1 MVLTTSKL
9 AAGEWNAAEDFQ
21 PITYEKVIGLN
32 NLLSIAWL
40 SQGLTLAAAVAR
52 IVLPEGAGTGFLIAP
67 DLLLTNNHVLPDAD
81 VARTC
86 TVEFNYQANWTGSL
100 EPVKR
105 FTVDPDH
112 FRTSVELDYTIVRV
126 KESPGDLYG
135 YIDLATRADVAVND
149 FVSIIQHP
157 MGGLKQVCLTD
168 NKVAAV
174 FGHLVQYS
182 TDTEPGSSGSPVFNQ
197 NWQLVALHH
206 RGGNLQG
213 PDGTK
218 YFSNEGIS
226 IGSVYRDAASFLGV
240 PDALYNL
247 AFGDLRA
254 ILINLVDVVDPPTD
268 PHAVAAGLLRTQPRF
283 SSSLDDWATLNAAA
297 PDARAAGLAAAG
309 IATGVALRQWART
322 SGHESVATAAT
333 PDPSPAEALYA
344 LAAPFKGTGQLPSDV
359 YAAVLTALRA
369 APDILAPIVAASP
382 AAPGGSATVTSA
394 HAFVLGVMAG
404 ARAYDGPVAQA
415 AGTPS

>member
-1 MVLTTSKL
+1 MVLTNSTL
-9 AAGEWNAAEDFQ
+9 ASDEWNAADDFQ

-67 DLLLTNNHVLPDAD
+67 DLLLTNNHVLPDAET
-81 VARTC
+81 AQKG
-86 TVEFNYQANWTGSL
+86 TVEFNYQANWAGSL

-105 FTVDPDH
+105 YTADPDH
-112 FRTSVELDYTIVRV
+112 FHTSVELDYSIVRV

-135 YIDLATRADVAVND
+135 YIDLAARANASVND

-174 FGHLVQYS
+174 FSDLVQYS

-197 NWQLVALHH
+197 NWQIVALHH
-206 RGGNLQG
+206 RGGNIEG

-218 YFSNEGIS
+218 YFSNEGIA
-226 IGSVYRDAASFLGV
+226 IGSVFRDAASFLGV
-240 PDALYNL
+240 PDSLYNL

-254 ILINLVDVVDPPTD
+254 VLVNLIDVADPPTD
-268 PHAVAAGLLRTQPRF
+268 PHAVASGLLRTQPRF
-283 SSSLDDWATLNAAA
+283 SAGLDDWATLNV
-297 PDARAAGLAAAG
+297 PARDGRTAGLAAAG

-322 SGHESVATAAT
+322 SGHESVKTAAT
-333 PDPSPAEALYA
+333 PDPPPAEALYP
-344 LAAPFKGTGQLPSDV
+344 LVAPFKGTSQLPSDV
-359 YAAVLTALRA
+359 YTAVLTAVRA
-369 APDILAPIVAASP
+369 APDIVTPIVAASP
-382 AAPGGSATVTSA
+382 AAPDGSGTVEGA
-394 HAFVLGVMAG
+394 HAFVLGTMAG
-404 ARAYDGPVAQA
+404 GRAYDGPAPQA
-415 AGTPS
+415 